1 MRQSLDRNQPPEHV
15 TMNQFAVH
23 DNCLHIG
30 GRSLLDISAELGEKP
45 FYAYD
50 LGVVDAQVATLRDAL
65 PGEIR
70 LHYAVKANPMP
81 QLVRHLAQST
91 DGLDVASGGELQ
103 LALDS
108 GAAPETISFAGPGK
122 QDHELSAAVLAGV
135 TLNIESEGEMHRVAA
150 LGQAL
155 AKRPKVAVRI
165 NPDFE
170 LKTSGMKM
178 SGGAKPFGIDAE
190 KVPALLHTLADLP
203 LDFCGLHIF
212 CGSQSLRPEAIIA
225 AQTNTFELAFRLAAQ
240 CPMPIAKL
248 NIGGGFGVP
257 YFPGEKR
264 LPLAGIS
271 DNLSDCLKRAQTQLP
286 GTEISM
292 ELGRFL
298 VAEAGIYVCQIVDRK
313 ESRGETFLV
322 TNGGLNHH
330 LAASGNFGQVI
341 RKNYPV
347 CIGNRV
353 NDEELQRVS
362 IVGPLCTPLDILADR
377 VLLPTA
383 NIGDLVVVYQ
393 SGAYGYSASPHGFL
407 SHSPPA
413 QCILLSKT

>member
-1 MRQSLDRNQPPEHV
+1 MRSPSDRDMPPQHAA
-15 TMNQFAVH
+15 MNQFAVRG
-23 DNCLHIG
+23 NCLEIG
-30 GRSLLDISAELGEKP
+30 GRSLLEVSAEMGEKP

-50 LGVVDAQVATLRDAL
+50 LNVVDAQLAALRSAL
-65 PGEIR
+65 PREIR

-81 QLVRHLAQST
+81 QLVRHLAKST

-103 LALDS
+103 LVLAS
-108 GAAPETISFAGPGK
+108 GASPEAISFAGPGK
-122 QDHELSAAVLAGV
+122 QRDELAAAVMAGV
-135 TLNIESEGEMHRVAA
+135 TLNIESEGEMHRLAT

-155 AKRPKVAVRI
+155 GKRPRVAVRI

-178 SGGAKPFGIDAE
+178 SGGAKPFGVDAE
-190 KVPALLHTLADLP
+190 KVPALLHKLAALP
-203 LDFCGLHIF
+203 LDFHGFHIF
-212 CGSQSLRPEAIIA
+212 CGSQSLRPEAIIT
-225 AQTNTFELAFRLAAQ
+225 AQTSTFELAFRLAKE
-240 CPMPIAKL
+240 CPMPIATL

-271 DNLSDCLKRAQTQLP
+271 NNLRDCIKRAKTQLP
-286 GTEISM
+286 GTEIAM

-298 VAEAGIYVCQIVDRK
+298 VAEAGIYVCQIVDKK
-313 ESRGETFLV
+313 ESRGEVFLV

-347 CIGNRV
+347 CIGNRL
-353 NDEELQRVS
+353 NDDTLQQVS
-362 IVGPLCTPLDILADR
+362 IVGPLCTPLDILAEK
-377 VLLPTA
+377 VSLPRA
-383 NIGDLVVVYQ
+383 DIGDLVVVYQ
-393 SGAYGYSASPHGFL
+393 SGAYGYSSSPHGFL
-407 SHSPPA
+407 GHPPPK
-413 QCILLSKT
+413 QCILP